1 MTNKEFYQ
9 SVFSQVHPA
18 APVTWEGCRARSR
31 RARRPRRLLM
41 AAAVAAVLLALS
53 CAAVAVNFLG
63 LRDLLLFPDRE
74 GAGDT
79 AFQRVSLSGYMG
91 HPGEPGPGRVAVLPG
106 HLRPRREHPPRGGL
120 WSQSPI

>member
-9 SVFSQVHPA
+9 SVLSQVHPA
-18 APVTWEGCRARSR
+18 TPVTGEGCRARSR

-63 LRDLLLFPDRE
+63 IRDLLLFPDRE

-79 AFQRVSLSGYMG
+79 AFQRVSCAGYMDT
-91 HPGEPGPGRVAVLPG
+91 PE
-106 HLRPRREHPPRGGL
+106 
-120 WSQSPI
+120 SQALAQWQAFLDLSLIHICSFTT